1 MRRTVLLLISC
12 IFFTYAGAVERR
24 HTVQQHPQGT
34 QMDRYTFGKEPIC
47 KLRIKGQNSVVA
59 VHINGVGVYENFTGR
74 AFALITVNDYIIHG
88 DNNISITLSDIKK
101 LNPKA
106 WGVVTL
112 EVYYTKGGKS
122 KHHVLSRLV
131 YDLGLKEK
139 TGDSSRP
146 GFYSFDDER
155 GMVEDEEG
163 ALIVGKIIA
172 EPETMYRDMKIDG
185 IKATQSVRIPAP
197 YPRWKFLDAPDII
210 GSDYDYL
217 SEEEYE
223 KLKNTPK
230 IQALYALDARIR
242 RALKNKNPQSV
253 IGLFGERFEEDGIA
267 FYTPV
272 SEMRQI
278 LLDDFI
284 EAVNNPD
291 KELVE
296 YKNPDD
302 LYFVIEKNRKLAWIR
317 PISIYDRKT
326 GIYGIYNIKYRL
338 NKRGEWVITR

>member
-1 MRRTVLLLISC
+1 MRGTLLLLIGC
-12 IFFTYAGAVERR
+12 IFFAYAGAEER
-24 HTVQQHPQGT
+24 HTTQQHPQGKR
-34 QMDRYTFGKEPIC
+34 MDRYTFGKEPIY

-59 VHINGVGVYENFTGR
+59 VHINGVGVYEHGLGR

-88 DNNISITLSDIKK
+88 DNNISVTLSDIKK

-112 EVYYTKGGKS
+112 EVYYAKDGKQR
-122 KHHVLSRLV
+122 HHTISRLV
-131 YDLGLKEK
+131 YDLGLKDK

-146 GFYSFDDER
+146 GFYRFDDEK
-155 GMVEDEEG
+155 GMIPDTEG
-163 ALIVGKIIA
+163 SLIVGKIIVK
-172 EPETMYRDMKIDG
+172 PETMYRRLKIDG

-197 YPRWKFLDAPDII
+197 YPRWRFLDAPHII
-210 GSDYDYL
+210 ESDYDYL

-230 IQALYALDARIR
+230 IQALYALDAKIR
-242 RALKNKNPQSV
+242 RALKNKNPQSI
-253 IGLFGERFEEDGIA
+253 IGLFSERFEEISKAGYSDIA
-267 FYTPV
+267 SLKSGFLKLII
-272 SEMRQI
+272 SDI
-278 LLDDFI
+278 
-284 EAVNNPD
+284 NNPD

-296 YKNPDD
+296 YENPDD

-326 GIYGIYNIKYRL
+326 GIYSIYNIRYRL

>member
-1 MRRTVLLLISC
+1 
-12 IFFTYAGAVERR
+12 
-24 HTVQQHPQGT
+24 
-34 QMDRYTFGKEPIC
+34 MDRYTFGKEPIY
-47 KLRIKGQNSVVA
+47 KLRIKGENSVVA

-112 EVYYTKGGKS
+112 EVYYAEGGKS
-122 KHHVLSRLV
+122 RHHVLSRLV
-131 YDLGLKEK
+131 YDLGLKDR

-146 GFYSFDDER
+146 GYYSFDDEK
-155 GMVEDEEG
+155 GMVKDEEG
-163 ALIVGKIIA
+163 ALIVGKIVVK
-172 EPETMYRDMKIDG
+172 PETMYRALKIDG

-210 GSDYDYL
+210 ETDYDYL

-223 KLKNTPK
+223 KLKSSPK

-242 RALKNKNPQSV
+242 RAFKEKRPQSV
-253 IGLFGERFEEDGIA
+253 INLFDERLEEISKAVYENVLSLKSG
-267 FYTPV
+267 FL
-272 SEMRQI
+272 E
-278 LLDDFI
+278 FI
-284 EAVNNPD
+284 NEFIDNPNC
-291 KELVE
+291 EPVE
-296 YKNPDD
+296 YDNPDD

-317 PISIYDRKT
+317 PIEFYNRKT
-326 GIYGIYNIKYRL
+326 GIYRSFNIKYRL